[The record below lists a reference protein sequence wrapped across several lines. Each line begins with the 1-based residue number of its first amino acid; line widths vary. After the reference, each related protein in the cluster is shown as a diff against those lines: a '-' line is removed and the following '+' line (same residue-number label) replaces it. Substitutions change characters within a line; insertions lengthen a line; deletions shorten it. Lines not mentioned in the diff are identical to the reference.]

1 MNPETTSLFE
11 DVTWILAADGSLDV
25 EREAEWLTSSD
36 VISHVF
42 GLVGEYTSLLL
53 TNQHLE
59 EEPPI
64 VEEAVGCM
72 IINIIII
79 IISGVSLPRY

>member
-1 MNPETTSLFE
+1 M
-11 DVTWILAADGSLDV
+11 
-25 EREAEWLTSSD
+25 
-36 VISHVF
+36 ISHVF
-42 GLVGEYTSLLL
+42 GLVGEYISLLL